1 LAIIV
6 PLFFAIFLKINKN
19 KLHQNLFT
27 TRIGT
32 FYLGVKLGTPYSIY
46 YNVVFVMRRLFLA
59 ILIVFF
65 DFFPGF

>member
-1 LAIIV
+1 V
-6 PLFFAIFLKINKN
+6 PLFFAIFLKIKKN

-32 FYLGVKLGTPYSIY
+32 FYSGVKIGTPYSIY